1 MKNASGVWDFQRK
14 AVFGEMHDCSFDG
27 NGYNGAGI
35 DCYIGSAWFLLE
47 HTGPTS
53 LKIILTEIPAVYG
66 TAVASMILGIA
77 LLAYIKNEV
86 MAAMLWAVIV
96 YAIPRVLLMAGMVL
110 LGQWGIEFL
119 WDFAQLLPAN
129 LFQFGAKVN
138 MSHCEVLWKTSQGMT
153 KCVIVGIVG
162 TVLAIVAGIV
172 MLRKKEV

>member
-1 MKNASGVWDFQRK
+1 MYMRYRECYCWLEWFYWDK
-14 AVFGEMHDCSFDG
+14 
-27 NGYNGAGI
+27 
-35 DCYIGSAWFLLE
+35 
-47 HTGPTS
+47 
-53 LKIILTEIPAVYG
+53 
-66 TAVASMILGIA
+66 
-77 LLAYIKNEV
+77 
-86 MAAMLWAVIV
+86 
-96 YAIPRVLLMAGMVL
+96 
-110 LGQWGIEFL
+110 WGIEFL